1 MGPSSTYVLPRGSC
15 RARFCTD
22 AVTDMEVFNDVA
34 NTITPIF
41 KNIYV
46 QIGLLILFAT
56 VHGYAGAWLAVRML
70 FRPRNPVKIFGLTIF
85 PQRMNPRHRDR
96 LANAIGKAVG
106 QELVSHDTIINQLT
120 GNDFLRNK
128 IQNVVDSY
136 TNDLLAEDYPSLIE
150 ALPKNVREPILDA
163 ISALQLKL
171 ADHIKTVLKS
181 EESLEAIRGFVT
193 RRVDDVLGKRVS
205 DVLDD
210 KAFAKILGFLDERIR
225 SAVKAKAFEANIRD
239 FIGRRLDELVNSETP
254 LGKMFTDD
262 AVALLK
268 EKANEQIEPAIKQ
281 LADLA
286 GTEKTRNQISALI
299 KHEVHDYYEN
309 LSFFKKIF
317 VSRETLLD
325 EVDEL
330 VNESLPK
337 RIEETLNGTLFAEEA
352 RNFIGSSIDNA
363 LAKPLPRVIG
373 AVAPDQLARLKE
385 QVTRSVLSLLQ
396 SDETM
401 SGIATYIKETLE
413 KLRPHSIDA
422 ILQMVHPES
431 EEKLKKMLATGLLD
445 ILAREETSNIINEML
460 AGQID
465 RLLSKPIGKL
475 GDHISEAK
483 LREASTSLTD
493 AIIAAV
499 HSKLPDAV
507 AEFDVAGMVRDK
519 IRNYPPE
526 KLESLV
532 MSVAKE
538 HLRTIEL
545 FGALFGFFIG
555 VLQAIQFYFYA
566 K

>member
-1 MGPSSTYVLPRGSC
+1 
-15 RARFCTD
+15 
-22 AVTDMEVFNDVA
+22 MEIFNDIISA
-34 NTITPIF
+34 LSPNF
-41 KNIYV
+41 RNIWV
-46 QIGLLILFAT
+46 QVGLLVIAAT
-56 VHGYAGAWLAVRML
+56 GHGYAGAWLAVRML
-70 FRPRNPVKIFGLTIF
+70 FRPRLPFKILGVTIF
-85 PQRMNPRHRDR
+85 PQGMIPRHRER

-106 QELVSHDTIINQLT
+106 DELVSQDTIIAQLT
-120 GNDFLRNK
+120 GNDFLRKK

-136 TNDLLAEDYPSLIE
+136 TNEILAEDYPSLIE

-163 ISALQLKL
+163 ISALQHKL
-171 ADHIKTVLKS
+171 ADHIKSVLKS
-181 EESLEAIRGFVT
+181 AESLDAIRGFVT
-193 RRVDDVLGKRVS
+193 HRVDDVLGKRVS
-205 DVLDD
+205 EILDD
-210 KAFAKILGFLDERIR
+210 ETFAKIVAFLDERIR
-225 SAVKAKAFEANIRD
+225 NAIKATTFESNIRD
-239 FIGRRLDELVNSETP
+239 FISRRLDELINSETP
-254 LGKMFTDD
+254 LGNMFTDD

-286 GTEKTRNQISALI
+286 GAEKTRNQISSLI

-317 VSRETLLD
+317 VSRETLLG
-325 EVDEL
+325 EVDDL

-337 RIEETLNGTLFAEEA
+337 RIEETLNGTYFAEEA

-363 LAKPLPRVIG
+363 LAKPLPVVIG
-373 AVAPDQLARLKE
+373 AVAPDQLGRLKE
-385 QVTRSVLSLLQ
+385 QVTKSVLSLLQ

-401 SGIATYIKETLE
+401 AGVTAYIRETLN

-422 ILQMVHPES
+422 ILQTIHPES
-431 EEKLKKMLATGLLD
+431 EEKLKSMLANGLLD
-445 ILAREETSNIINEML
+445 ILARDETSNIINEML

-475 GDHISEAK
+475 GDHISEGK

-499 HSKLPDAV
+499 HTKLPDAV
-507 AEFDVAGMVRDK
+507 ADFDVAGLVREK

-545 FGALFGFFIG
+545 FGALFGFIIG
-555 VLQAIQFYFYA
+555 ILQAIQFYIYA

>member
-1 MGPSSTYVLPRGSC
+1 MFPPYLMD
-15 RARFCTD
+15 F
-22 AVTDMEVFNDVA
+22 FNDIA
-34 NTITPIF
+34 NTLAPIF
-41 KNIYV
+41 KNIWV
-46 QIGLLILFAT
+46 QIGLLIVFAT
-56 VHGYAGAWLAVRML
+56 AHGYAGAWLAVRML
-70 FRPRNPVKIFGLTIF
+70 FRPRLPVKFLGITVF
-85 PQRMNPRHRDR
+85 PQGMIPRHRER

-106 QELVSHDTIINQLT
+106 QELVSQDTIIEQLT
-120 GNDFLRNK
+120 GNDFLRKK

-136 TNDLLAEDYPSLIE
+136 INEILAEDYPSLIE
-150 ALPKNVREPILDA
+150 ALPKNVREPVLDA

-171 ADHIKTVLKS
+171 AEHIKSVLKS
-181 EESLEAIRGFVT
+181 EESLNTIRGFVT
-193 RRVDDVLGKRVS
+193 RRVDDVLGKRVT
-205 DVLDD
+205 DVVDD
-210 KAFAKILGFLDERIR
+210 ETFEKIVAFLDERIR
-225 SAVKAKAFEANIRD
+225 TAIQASSFESNIRD
-239 FIGRRLDELVNSETP
+239 FISRRLDDLINSETP

-281 LADLA
+281 LAEVA
-286 GTEKTRNQISALI
+286 ATEKTRNQISSLI

-317 VSRETLLD
+317 VSRETLLG
-325 EVDEL
+325 EVDDL

-337 RIEETLNGTLFAEEA
+337 RIEETLNGTFFAEEA

-363 LAKPLPRVIG
+363 LSKPLPIVIG
-373 AVAPDQLARLKE
+373 AVAPEQLARLKE
-385 QVTRSVLSLLQ
+385 QVTKSVLSLLQ
-396 SDETM
+396 SEETM
-401 SGIATYIKETLE
+401 SGVTSYIRETLE

-422 ILQMVHPES
+422 ILQTIHPES
-431 EEKLKKMLATGLLD
+431 EEKLKSMLANGLLD
-445 ILAREETSNIINEML
+445 IISREETSNILNEIL

-475 GDHISEAK
+475 GDHIPEEK
-483 LREASTSLTD
+483 LRQASTSLTD

-499 HSKLPDAV
+499 QTKLPDAI

-519 IRNYPPE
+519 IRNFPPE
-526 KLESLV
+526 KLETLV

-555 VLQAIQFYFYA
+555 LVQAVQFYFYA